1 MRLPARPSPPVTLPP
16 GGRPAM
22 TSIDFWGQLDGDV
35 LRCLAGTRERLSPAE
50 IGAQIGVSEAAAR
63 SILTMLAEQGK
74 VRICSVSSMPERPP
88 FAE

>member
-1 MRLPARPSPPVTLPP
+1 MCSFGTAATRQRT
-16 GGRPAM
+16 AM
-22 TSIDFWGQLDGDV
+22 TSIDFWDDLDGDV
-35 LRCLAGTRERLSPAE
+35 LRCLAATRERLSPAE

>member
-22 TSIDFWGQLDGDV
+22 TSIDFWGQLDGDM

-50 IGAQIGVSEAAAR
+50 IGDRIGISEDAAR
-63 SILTMLAEQGK
+63 SILTMLAEEGK
-74 VRICSVSSMPERPP
+74 VRICSVAYVTERSPSV
-88 FAE
+88 E